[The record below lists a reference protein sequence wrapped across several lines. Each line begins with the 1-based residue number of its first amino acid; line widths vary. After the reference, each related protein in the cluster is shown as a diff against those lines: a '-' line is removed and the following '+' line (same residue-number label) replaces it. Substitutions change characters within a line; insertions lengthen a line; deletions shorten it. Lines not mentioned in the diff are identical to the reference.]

1 MSPSGFSLL
10 LSVVLLLAL
19 RFSLSLSSKQGEN
32 LIFFLLSGLYGQSFL
47 QRGMD
52 IFLIWCKV
60 HVFPQESCLI
70 LTAGLV
76 LLSSW
81 GRCQVGP
88 GPAAPCCGWARSW
101 GWRQGKHSSALP
113 VQWCSPMVFEPV
125 VQTRTPDGNWDH
137 LRVQWLSGTS
147 CWWAR
152 AEAKLGNQVSR
163 LGSKVQGWAQAY
175 LPHSSGAD
183 WGQSPE
189 LECSSQAS
197 GRETPIRLLTA
208 LTEGCKATPYQSRQ
222 PKPLGVGCQCSPD
235 PDRQG
240 SKWDLLLSAL
250 LCFKEETIQPL
261 VKISSAEVSGLLIC
275 SQHLALHTQ
284 CKA

>member
-1 MSPSGFSLL
+1 
-10 LSVVLLLAL
+10 
-19 RFSLSLSSKQGEN
+19 
-32 LIFFLLSGLYGQSFL
+32 
-47 QRGMD
+47 MD

-88 GPAAPCCGWARSW
+88 GQAAPCRGWARSW
-101 GWRQGKHSSALP
+101 GWRQDKHSSALT
-113 VQWCSPMVFEPV
+113 VQGCSPMVFEPV
-125 VQTRTPDGNWDH
+125 EQRRTPGGNWDH
-137 LRVQWLSGTS
+137 LIVQWLSGTS
-147 CWWAR
+147 YWWAR

-175 LPHSSGAD
+175 LPHSSGED

-197 GRETPIRLLTA
+197 GRETPMRLLTA
-208 LTEGCKATPYQSRQ
+208 LTQGCKATTYQSRPWAQ
-222 PKPLGVGCQCSPD
+222 AAEALGSGLSVLSRPWQAGVQMGFVTQCP
-235 PDRQG
+235 
-240 SKWDLLLSAL
+240 AL
-250 LCFKEETIQPL
+250 LQGGDH
-261 VKISSAEVSGLLIC
+261 SAPC
-275 SQHLALHTQ
+275 
-284 CKA
+284 